1 MTGPNTYRLGVD
13 VGGTFTDGVLID
25 EQSGAISIDK
35 VLTTPDDPS
44 RAFVQV
50 ASRLA
55 DKLKLDHRQVRYIM
69 HAMTT
74 ATNAVIERR
83 GARAGLL
90 VTAGFRDVLE
100 IQRQVRHELYNLQT
114 DKPRPLIPRRHCLE
128 IVERLDY
135 QGHVLV
141 HLDPDSVV
149 QAVERLKYAGVDS
162 IAVCFVHSYRNPA
175 HERQAGEIIR
185 RVHPRAT
192 VSLSSGIAPE
202 IREYWRASTTVV
214 NAYIA
219 PVVARYLGNVEQQL
233 EQAAFPPD
241 VHVMQSNGGV
251 TTAAVAKQ
259 RPIALIE
266 SGPAAGVRVA
276 AFLAERMGF
285 HDAISFDMGGTTAKM
300 GLVREGQPRVLQ
312 EFEVGAGSFSGT
324 GLVKGSGYPILTAVV
339 DLVEVG
345 AGGGSLGWIDGGG
358 LLRVGPRSAGAE
370 PGPACYGR
378 GGEGPT
384 ITDANLVLGRLNPE
398 YFLGGQLRLDVDAAR
413 LALQS
418 RCAEPLAMET
428 VPAAMGIVDIANAT
442 MGQAMRLVTVQRGYD
457 PRGFCMVAFGG
468 AGPAHANALAAALA
482 IPVVLVPPGPGV
494 ASALGMLVSD
504 LRHDYRA
511 THLQPLASA
520 RAADLAAI
528 FGDFAETAYA
538 TLAGEGV
545 PAERVQLERYLDV
558 RYIGQSWKL
567 SVPLGPDDLTD
578 DAALM
583 RVKSAFD
590 QLHETTYSYNAPDD
604 PAEIVSVGMLATA
617 LMPRIELRTIP
628 TGERSPCAAR
638 TDTRPVYFGEVGEF
652 VPSEVYDR
660 SALRVGNVVNGP
672 AIVEEIDSTTV
683 VHPGYEAE
691 VAQFGVL
698 MLRHSD
704 QVGMTGKSKWDG

>member
-1 MTGPNTYRLGVD
+1 MVSLSNHTVTGATTYRLGVD
-13 VGGTFTDGVLID
+13 VGGTFTDGVLLD

-35 VLTTPDDPS
+35 ILTTPDDPS
-44 RAFVQV
+44 RAFLQV
-50 ASRLA
+50 ALRLQ
-55 DKLKLDHRQVRYIM
+55 DKLDLDPRQVRYIM

-114 DKPRPLIPRRHCLE
+114 DKPPPLILRRHCLE

-135 QGHVLV
+135 QGRQLV
-141 HLDPDSVV
+141 PLDLRGVAR
-149 QAVERLKYAGVDS
+149 AVERLKSAGIDS
-162 IAVCFVHSYRNPA
+162 IAVCFLHAYRNA
-175 HERQAGEIIR
+175 VHEQQAAEVIR
-185 RVHPRAT
+185 RLHPQAM
-192 VSLSSGIAPE
+192 VSLSSEIAPE

-214 NAYIA
+214 NAYVA
-219 PVVARYLGNVEQQL
+219 PVVAHYLGNVEQRL
-233 EQAAFPPD
+233 EQAAFSPE

-285 HDAISFDMGGTTAKM
+285 QDAISFDMGGTTAKM
-300 GLVREGQPRVLQ
+300 GLVREGQPRLLQ

-324 GLVKGSGYPILTAVV
+324 GLVKGSGYPVLTAVV

-370 PGPACYGR
+370 PGPACYAR
-378 GGEGPT
+378 GGKEPT
-384 ITDANLVLGRLNPE
+384 ITDANLVLGRLNPD
-398 YFLGGQLRLDVDAAR
+398 YFLGGQLRLDVDAACQ
-413 LALQS
+413 ALQS
-418 RCAEPLAMET
+418 RCAEPLGIEA
-428 VPAAMGIVDIANAT
+428 VGAAMGVVDIANAT

-494 ASALGMLVSD
+494 AAALGILVSD

-511 THLQPLASA
+511 THLQPLVRA

-528 FGDFAETAYA
+528 FHDFAETACT

-545 PAERVQLERYLDV
+545 PAERVRVERYLDM

-567 SVPLGPDDLTD
+567 SVPLGPDDLHD
-578 DAALM
+578 DTALM

-590 QLHETTYSYNAPDD
+590 RLHEATYSYSAPDD
-604 PAEIVSVGMLATA
+604 QAEIVNVGMVATGI
-617 LMPRIELRTIP
+617 MPRVELRAVP
-628 TGERSPCAAR
+628 TGERSPCAAH
-638 TDTRPVYFGEVGEF
+638 TGTRPVYFGEVDGF
-652 VPSEVYDR
+652 VSSKVYDR
-660 SALRVGNVVNGP
+660 YALRVGNVIDGP
-672 AIVEEIDSTTV
+672 AIIEEVDSTTV
-683 VHPGYEAE
+683 VHPGHEAE
-691 VAQFGVL
+691 VGQFGVL
-698 MLRHSD
+698 MLRRPGSAC
-704 QVGMTGKSKWDG
+704 

>member
-1 MTGPNTYRLGVD
+1 VIGASTYRLGVD

-35 VLTTPDDPS
+35 ILTTPDDPS
-44 RAFVQV
+44 RAFLQV
-50 ASRLA
+50 AIRLA
-55 DKLKLDHRQVRYIM
+55 GKLDLDPHQVRYIM

-114 DKPRPLIPRRHCLE
+114 DKPPPLIRRRHCLE
-128 IVERLDY
+128 IAERLDY
-135 QGHVLV
+135 QGRVLV
-141 HLDPDSVV
+141 PLDLDSVIG
-149 QAVERLKYAGVDS
+149 AVERLKSAGIDS
-162 IAVCFVHSYRNPA
+162 IAVCFLHAYRNA
-175 HERQAGEIIR
+175 EHEQQAGEVIR
-185 RVHPRAT
+185 RVHPQAI
-192 VSLSSGIAPE
+192 VSLSSEIAPE

-214 NAYIA
+214 NAYVT
-219 PVVARYLGNVEQQL
+219 PVVARYLGNVEQRL
-233 EQAAFPPD
+233 EQAGFSPE

-251 TTAAVAKQ
+251 TTATVAKR

-266 SGPAAGVRVA
+266 SGPAAGVRGA
-276 AFLAERMGF
+276 AFLAERMGLQ
-285 HDAISFDMGGTTAKM
+285 DAISFDMGGTTAKM
-300 GLVREGQPRVLQ
+300 GLVRNGQPRVLQ

-345 AGGGSLGWIDGGG
+345 AGGGSLGWVDGGG

-378 GGEGPT
+378 GGEEPT
-384 ITDANLVLGRLNPE
+384 ITDANLVLGRLNPD

-413 LALQS
+413 QALQS
-418 RCAEPLAMET
+418 RCAEPLGIDS
-428 VPAAMGIVDIANAT
+428 VGSAMGIVDIANAT

-482 IPVVLVPPGPGV
+482 VPIVLIPPGPGV
-494 ASALGMLVSD
+494 AAALGMLVSD

-511 THLQPLASA
+511 THLQPLRTA
-520 RAADLAAI
+520 RAKKLAAV
-528 FGDFAETAYA
+528 FDDFAESAYA

-545 PAERVQLERYLDV
+545 PAERVRLERYLDM

-567 SVPLGPDDLTD
+567 NVPIGMDDLRD

-583 RVKSAFD
+583 QVKSAFD
-590 QLHETTYSYNAPDD
+590 QLHETTYSYCAPDD
-604 PAEIVSVGMLATA
+604 QAEIVNVGMLATG
-617 LMPRIELRTIP
+617 LMPRIELRAVP
-628 TGERSPCAAR
+628 SGDRSPCAAH
-638 TDTRPVYFGEVGEF
+638 TATRPVYFGEVSGF
-652 VPSEVYDR
+652 VSSEVYDR
-660 SALRVGNVVNGP
+660 YALRVGNVIDGP
-672 AIVEEIDSTTV
+672 AIIEEVDSTTL
-683 VHPGYEAE
+683 VHPGYVAE
-691 VAQFGVL
+691 VGQFGVL
-698 MLRHSD
+698 MLRS
-704 QVGMTGKSKWDG
+704 G

>member
-1 MTGPNTYRLGVD
+1 VIGTSTYRLGVD

-35 VLTTPDDPS
+35 ILTTPDDPS
-44 RAFVQV
+44 QAFLQV
-50 ASRLA
+50 VLRLA
-55 DKLKLDHRQVRYIM
+55 DKLRLDPRQVRYIM

-114 DKPRPLIPRRHCLE
+114 DKPPSLILRRHCLE
-128 IVERLDY
+128 IAERLDY
-135 QGHVLV
+135 EGRVLV
-141 HLDPDSVV
+141 PLDMDSVAR
-149 QAVERLKYAGVDS
+149 AVERLKSAGIDS
-162 IAVCFVHSYRNPA
+162 IAVCFLHAYRNA
-175 HERQAGEIIR
+175 VHEQQAGEIIR
-185 RVHPRAT
+185 RTHPRAT
-192 VSLSSGIAPE
+192 VSLSSEIAPE

-214 NAYIA
+214 NAYVA
-219 PVVARYLGNVEQQL
+219 PVVARYLGNVEQRL
-233 EQAAFPPD
+233 KEAAFSPE

-285 HDAISFDMGGTTAKM
+285 ADAISFDMGGTTAKM
-300 GLVREGQPRVLQ
+300 GLVRDGQPRVLQ

-370 PGPACYGR
+370 PGPACYAR
-378 GGEGPT
+378 GGEEPT
-384 ITDANLVLGRLNPE
+384 ITDANLVLGRLNPD
-398 YFLGGQLRLDVDAAR
+398 YFLGGQLPLDVNAAR
-413 LALQS
+413 EALKS
-418 RCAEPLAMET
+418 RCGESLGIES
-428 VPAAMGIVDIANAT
+428 VDAAMGIVDIANAT
-442 MGQAMRLVTVQRGYD
+442 MGQAMRLVTIQRGYD
-457 PRGFCMVAFGG
+457 PREFCMVAFGG
-468 AGPAHANALAAALA
+468 AGPAHANALAAALT
-482 IPVVLVPPGPGV
+482 IPVVLVPPAPGV
-494 ASALGMLVSD
+494 AAALGMLVSD

-511 THLQPLASA
+511 THLQPLTSA
-520 RAADLAAI
+520 RAIELAAI
-528 FGDFAETAYA
+528 FHDFAESAYA

-545 PAERVQLERYLDV
+545 PGESVRLERFLDM

-578 DAALM
+578 DVALM
-583 RVKSAFD
+583 RIKRAFD
-590 QLHETTYSYNAPDD
+590 QLHETTYSYCAPDD
-604 PAEIVSVGMLATA
+604 PAEIVNVGMLAIG
-617 LMPRIELRTIP
+617 LMPRIELRDVP
-628 TGERSPCAAR
+628 TGDRSPCVAR
-638 TDTRPVYFGEVGEF
+638 TGTRPVYFGEVSGF
-652 VPSEVYDR
+652 VPSEVFDR
-660 SALRVGNVVNGP
+660 YALRVGNVIDGP
-672 AIVEEIDSTTV
+672 AIIEEVDSTTV

-691 VAQFGVL
+691 VARFGVL
-698 MLRHSD
+698 MLRRAGS
-704 QVGMTGKSKWDG
+704 GC

>member
-1 MTGPNTYRLGVD
+1 MTATTYRLGVD

-35 VLTTPDDPS
+35 LLTTPDDPS
-44 RAFVQV
+44 EAFLQV
-50 ASRLA
+50 AIRLV
-55 DKLKLDHRQVRYIM
+55 DKLGLDPPQVRYIM

-114 DKPRPLIPRRHCLE
+114 DKPPPLILRRHCLE
-128 IVERLDY
+128 IAERLDY

-141 HLDPDSVV
+141 PIDLDSVAR
-149 QAVERLKYAGVDS
+149 AVERLAGAGIDS
-162 IAVCFVHSYRNPA
+162 VAVCFLHAYRNPA
-175 HERQAGEIIR
+175 HEQQAAEVIR
-185 RVHPRAT
+185 RIHPRAT
-192 VSLSSGIAPE
+192 VSLSSEIAPE

-214 NAYIA
+214 NAYVA
-219 PVVARYLGNVEQQL
+219 PVVARYLGKVEERL
-233 EQAAFPPD
+233 EQAAFVPD

-276 AFLAERMGF
+276 AFVAEQMGF
-285 HDAISFDMGGTTAKM
+285 RDALSFDMGGTTAKM
-300 GLVREGQPRVLQ
+300 GLVRDGQPRVLQ
-312 EFEVGAGSFSGT
+312 EFEVGAGSFSGA

-358 LLRVGPRSAGAE
+358 LLRVGPRSAGAK

-378 GGEGPT
+378 GGAEPT
-384 ITDANLVLGRLNPE
+384 ITDANLVLGRLNPD
-398 YFLGGQLRLDVDAAR
+398 YFLGGQLRLNVDAACV
-413 LALQS
+413 ALDS
-418 RCAEPLAMET
+418 RCAQPLGIDR
-428 VPAAMGIVDIANAT
+428 VVAAMGIVDIANAT
-442 MGQAMRLVTVQRGYD
+442 MGQAMRLVTVQRGLD
-457 PRGFCMVAFGG
+457 PRAFCMVAFGG
-468 AGPAHANALAAALA
+468 AGPAHANALAAALG
-482 IPVVLVPPGPGV
+482 IPVVLIPPAPGV
-494 ASALGMLVSD
+494 AAALGMLVSD

-511 THLQPLASA
+511 THLQPLAGA
-520 RAADLAAI
+520 HAADLAAI
-528 FGDFAETAYA
+528 FHDFAASADA

-545 PAERVQLERYLDV
+545 PAERIRLERYLDM

-567 SVPLGPDDLTD
+567 SVPLGPEDLAD

-583 RVKSAFD
+583 RLKSAFD
-590 QLHETTYSYNAPDD
+590 QLHETTYSYCAPDD
-604 PAEIVSVGMLATA
+604 QAEIVNLGMLATG
-617 LMPRIELRTIP
+617 LMPRIELRAVP
-628 TGERSPCAAR
+628 TGERSPCAAH
-638 TDTRPVYFGEVGEF
+638 TSTREVFFGEDSGF
-652 VPSEVYDR
+652 VPSNVFDR
-660 SALRVGNVVNGP
+660 YLLRVGNMIEGP
-672 AIVEEIDSTTV
+672 AIIEEVDSTTV

-691 VAQFGVL
+691 VGQFGVL
-698 MLRHSD
+698 MLRRA
-704 QVGMTGKSKWDG
+704 GATC